1 MMTYKQIEH
10 LVSMMMTYK
19 QIEHLVSMMMK
30 VQERQE
36 EVEEDEAKHA
46 EIQVELVNV
55 ESKLANRKELESSQ
69 QNLLI

>member
-1 MMTYKQIEH
+1 M
-10 LVSMMMTYK
+10 SMMMTYK

>member
-1 MMTYKQIEH
+1 
-10 LVSMMMTYK
+10 MTYK

-36 EVEEDEAKHA
+36 EVEEDDAKDA

-55 ESKLANRKELESSQ
+55 ESKLANMKELESSQ